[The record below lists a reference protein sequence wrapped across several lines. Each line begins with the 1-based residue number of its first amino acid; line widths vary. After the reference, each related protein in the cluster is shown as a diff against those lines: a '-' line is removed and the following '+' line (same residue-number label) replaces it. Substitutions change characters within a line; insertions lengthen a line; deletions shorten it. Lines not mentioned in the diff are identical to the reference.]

1 MMQYLS
7 SPPFKAVLNN
17 PPFNGHT
24 SPIVLLCHGGDCI
37 GRSEVVLRTAF
48 LFGVKRKK
56 GLDKLKSLSFALA
69 GKVEILPLSG
79 LCNKFINFG

>member
-24 SPIVLLCHGGDCI
+24 SPIVLLCHGGDCV
-37 GRSEVVLRTAF
+37 GRPEVVLRA
-48 LFGVKRKK
+48 
-56 GLDKLKSLSFALA
+56 AY
-69 GKVEILPLSG
+69 
-79 LCNKFINFG
+79 FIWH